1 MNTQDFN
8 RLQGLLSKLENATK
22 RATNVDGSFKKYHNN
37 SIEALHDLPQHLR
50 RIEQGLRT
58 AKIIG
63 QEN

>member
-1 MNTQDFN
+1 MNSQDFN
-8 RLQGLLSKLENATK
+8 RLQGLLSKLESATRK
-22 RATNVDGSFKKYHNN
+22 ASHVDGSFRKYHNH
-37 SIEALHDLPQHLR
+37 SIEALQNLPQHLR